1 MKNWNYSVLTL
12 RSWFVR
18 KDDDTNYTCMVRFME
33 IYNSINIIEESIY
46 L

>member
-1 MKNWNYSVLTL
+1 MENWNYVNIKIMIK
-12 RSWFVR
+12 FVR
-18 KDDDTNYTCMVRFME
+18 KDDDTNYTCMVRCME